1 MQQVN
6 IKSSNL
12 NNTIADAN
20 KIKSENMLVDKN
32 NKTLDLNLK
41 NNEIKNNK

>member
-1 MQQVN
+1 MQQLY

-20 KIKSENMLVDKN
+20 KINSENMLVDKQN
-32 NKTLDLNLK
+32 RSLDLNLK